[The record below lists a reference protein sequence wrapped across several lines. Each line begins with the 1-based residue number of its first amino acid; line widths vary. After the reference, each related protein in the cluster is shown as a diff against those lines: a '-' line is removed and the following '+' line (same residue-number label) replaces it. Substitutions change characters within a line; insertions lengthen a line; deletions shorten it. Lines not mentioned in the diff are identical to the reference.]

1 MAENPEGTA
10 TYYMVEMDYPHD
22 TAAERDAFDAF
33 YQRHIDMLLT
43 IPGFLT
49 AQRFHC
55 AQAAGV
61 PVRAPFLA
69 LYRLAGPGVMT
80 SDGYTSKAG
89 RMSVDPD
96 FRVNMTNW
104 DRNLVQGPAGTG
116 QPDLAVDMGGHM
128 TLIDRL
134 TAAAPPLPPEFTPLA
149 VVGLDRT
156 IAERGAAAGAF
167 APPGQTDGW
176 ETRLWQPIHPVRRSA

>member
-1 MAENPEGTA
+1 
-10 TYYMVEMDYPHD
+10 
-22 TAAERDAFDAF
+22 
-33 YQRHIDMLLT
+33 MLLT

-134 TAAAPPLPPEFTPLA
+134 TAGGGRPRPDDCRTGRCRRRVRAARADGRMGNPA
-149 VVGLDRT
+149 VAAHSPGP
-156 IAERGAAAGAF
+156 AERLGRNVGPRRALRLAGGF
-167 APPGQTDGW
+167 GF
-176 ETRLWQPIHPVRRSA
+176 IMY